1 MPASVPPAP
10 DVAPD
15 VAPGI
20 APGVAE
26 GVGTRAA
33 RSVPSALSRRIAAGH
48 ADAERALH
56 AARRAFL
63 ADHRV
68 EMGALAAELGV
79 DRTSLFRWVGN
90 RDALLAEVLWSLAA
104 PTLDRAEAEAT
115 GAGPARVVD
124 ILGRFVDGLVTAE
137 YFRGFLQRE
146 PQRALRLMTT
156 SDSEIQARYTA
167 AVEELLAHHAPDA
180 GGALAR
186 HDLAYLLV
194 RISETF
200 SYADLIAG
208 EPPSAE
214 RARAAFALV
223 LGG

>member
-1 MPASVPPAP
+1 MPDPALA
-10 DVAPD
+10 DDAPR
-15 VAPGI
+15 AGI
-20 APGVAE
+20 GSRA
-26 GVGTRAA
+26 TRA
-33 RSVPSALSRRIAAGH
+33 VPSTLSTKLAGDH
-48 ADAERALH
+48 LEAERAFQL
-56 AARRAFL
+56 ARREFI
-63 ADHRV
+63 DGRRI
-68 EMGALAAELGV
+68 EMGALATELGV

-90 RDALLAEVLWSLAA
+90 RDELLAEVLWSLAE
-104 PTLDRAEAEAT
+104 PTLDHAEAEARGE
-115 GAGPARVVD
+115 GATFVAD
-124 ILGRFVDGLVTAE
+124 ILGRFVDGLVTAS
-137 YFRGFLQRE
+137 YFREFLARE

-156 SDSEIQARYTA
+156 ADSEIQRRYVA
-167 AVEELLAHHAPDA
+167 AVELLLTEHAPDA

-223 LGG
+223 LGA

>member
-1 MPASVPPAP
+1 MSASDP
-10 DVAPD
+10 VALE
-15 VAPGI
+15 PG
-20 APGVAE
+20 E
-26 GVGTRAA
+26 GAGSRATHA
-33 RSVPSALSRRIAAGH
+33 VPSALSRRIAEGH
-48 ADAERALH
+48 RDADRALQ

-63 ADHRV
+63 AGHRV

-104 PTLDRAEAEAT
+104 PTLDRAEADAT
-115 GAGPARVVD
+115 GEGPARVADV
-124 ILGRFVDGLVTAE
+124 LGRFVDGLVTAE

-156 SDSEIQARYTA
+156 SDSEIQRRYA
-167 AVEELLAHHAPDA
+167 HAVEQLLAAHAPHA

-208 EPPSAE
+208 EQPSAE

-223 LGG
+223 LG

>member
-1 MPASVPPAP
+1 MPASDAVASAPAHP
-10 DVAPD
+10 AASPT
-15 VAPGI
+15 P
-20 APGVAE
+20 E
-26 GVGTRAA
+26 GVGSRATT
-33 RSVPSALSRRIAAGH
+33 SVPSALSLRIASEH
-48 ADAERALH
+48 RDAERALQ

-68 EMGALAAELGV
+68 EMGTLAGELGV

-104 PTLDRAEAEAT
+104 PTLDRAEADAVGT
-115 GAGPARVVD
+115 GPAHVVD
-124 ILGRFVDGLVTAE
+124 VLGRFVDGLVTAE

-156 SDSEIQARYTA
+156 SESEIQRRYTA
-167 AVEELLAHHAPDA
+167 AVEELLAAHAPDA
-180 GGALAR
+180 GGELGR
-186 HDLAYLLV
+186 RDLAYLLV

-208 EPPSAE
+208 EPPSAM

-223 LGG
+223 LGT